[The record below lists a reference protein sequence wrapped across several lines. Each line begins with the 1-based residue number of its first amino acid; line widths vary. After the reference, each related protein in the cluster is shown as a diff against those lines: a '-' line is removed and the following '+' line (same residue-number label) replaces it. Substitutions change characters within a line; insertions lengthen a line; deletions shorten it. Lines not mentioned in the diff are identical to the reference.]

1 MGKSIL
7 NVVVTGDSMW
17 PSIIDGDKL
26 QFVEIDS
33 TPLNVGDIILFKH
46 PFKSNIDCIK
56 RIKLINEGKLFVE
69 GDNPDPLASEDSH
82 NFGWIK
88 TSSVD
93 AVLPK

>member
-17 PSIIDGDKL
+17 PSIRDGDRL

-33 TPLNVGDIILFKH
+33 TELVVGDIILFKH

>member
-17 PSIIDGDKL
+17 PSIKDGDKL
-26 QFVEIDS
+26 RFVEIDS

-56 RIKLINEGKLFVE
+56 RIKLINDCL
-69 GDNPDPLASEDSH
+69 LY
-82 NFGWIK
+82 
-88 TSSVD
+88 TSPSPRD
-93 AVLPK
+93 

>member
-17 PSIIDGDKL
+17 PSIKDGDKL
-26 QFVEIDS
+26 QFVEIDN
-33 TPLNVGDIILFKH
+33 TPLIVGDIILFKH

-69 GDNPDPLASEDSH
+69 GGNPDPLASEDSH
-82 NFGWIK
+82 NFGWIN

>member
-17 PSIIDGDKL
+17 PSIRDGDRL

-33 TPLNVGDIILFKH
+33 TALVVGDIILFKH
-46 PFKSNIDCIK
+46 PIKSNIDCIK

-69 GDNPDPLASEDSH
+69 GDKPDPLASEDSH